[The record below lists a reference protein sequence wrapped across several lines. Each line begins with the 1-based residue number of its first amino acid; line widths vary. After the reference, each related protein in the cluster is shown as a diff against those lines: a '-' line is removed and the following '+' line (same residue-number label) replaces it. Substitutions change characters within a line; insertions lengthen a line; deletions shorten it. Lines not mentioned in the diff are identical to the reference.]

1 MPYKILV
8 QQLWPTADGVV
19 VFLRTEWGIRKLVT
33 EQKVYDGIEAVAT
46 FNGSMPDS
54 HVLWVEVSN
63 RPYPTHLDAIV
74 ADCIQQCLPVRLIV
88 AIPKGSGGPT
98 YNEDLSR
105 AHQKGVGV
113 IEMAGENGKILVH
126 PVTLSLAGVRPI
138 PRKEFPEKLRYRLS
152 QSEATFREGNPAK
165 GCDDLFAIVEDVS
178 RKIAEKTFK
187 QGLWKAGSNPP
198 KFGTDSWSSVME
210 ALEKQLDKGKCK
222 LFKDNILHRV
232 LGVTP
237 FRNQVVHVP
246 KTTAALVKRDGM
258 LRTRFE
264 DAANLLLELLTFAK
278 PLKIKLD

>member
-1 MPYKILV
+1 MPFKILV

-19 VFLRTEWGIRKLVT
+19 VFLRAEWGIRNLVT
-33 EQKVYDGIEAVAT
+33 EQKVYDGIDAVAT
-46 FNGSMPDS
+46 FSGSMPDH

-74 ADCIQQCLPVRLIV
+74 ADCMQQNLPVRLIV
-88 AIPKGSGGPT
+88 AIPKESGGPT
-98 YNEDLSR
+98 YNEDISR
-105 AHQKGVGV
+105 ARQKGVGV
-113 IEMAGENGKILVH
+113 IEMAGENGRVIVNPLA
-126 PVTLSLAGVRPI
+126 LSLAGVHPI
-138 PRKEFPEKLRYRLS
+138 QRKEFPEKLRYHLS
-152 QSEATFREGNPAK
+152 QAEATFREGNPAK
-165 GCDDLFAIVEDVS
+165 GCDDLYAIIESVS

-187 QGLWKAGSNPP
+187 KGMWKAGSNPP
-198 KFGTDSWSSVME
+198 NFGKDAWSSVME
-210 ALEKQLDKGKCK
+210 ALERQLDKNKCK
-222 LFKDNILHRV
+222 LFKDNILHRI

-246 KTTAALVKRDGM
+246 GTTAALVKRDRM

>member
-8 QQLWPTADGVV
+8 QQLWDTADGVV
-19 VFLRTEWGIRKLVT
+19 VFLRREWGIRNLST
-33 EQKVYDGIEAVAT
+33 EEKVYDSLQAVAT
-46 FNGSMPDS
+46 FSGSMPDN

-74 ADCIQQCLPVRLIV
+74 ADCVQQCLPVRLIV
-88 AIPKGSGGPT
+88 AIPQGSGGPN

-105 AHQKGVGV
+105 ARQKGVGV
-113 IEMAGENGKILVH
+113 IEMAGDRGGVVVNALS
-126 PVTLSLAGVRPI
+126 LSLAGVHPI
-138 PRKEFPEKLRYRLS
+138 ARSEFPEKWRYQLS
-152 QSEATFREGNPAK
+152 QAEVTFREGNPAK
-165 GCDDLFAIVEDVS
+165 GCDDLYAIIEDVS

-187 QGLWKAGSNPP
+187 KGLWKSGSNPP
-198 KFGTDSWSSVME
+198 KFDKDPWSSVVE
-210 ALEKQLDKGKCK
+210 ALERQLDKNKCK

-246 KTTAALVKRDGM
+246 KTTVALVRRDRM

-264 DAANLLLELLTFAK
+264 DAANLLLELHTFAK
-278 PLKIKLD
+278 PLKI